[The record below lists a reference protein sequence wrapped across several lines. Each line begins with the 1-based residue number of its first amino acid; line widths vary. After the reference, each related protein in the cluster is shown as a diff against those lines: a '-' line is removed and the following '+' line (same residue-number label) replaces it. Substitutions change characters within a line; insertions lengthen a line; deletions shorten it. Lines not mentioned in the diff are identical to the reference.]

1 MRKALQ
7 YAVDKEAYRTAKGGE
22 ISGDFATTLITPG
35 IAGREEYNLYAEAP
49 TGDAEEA
56 KRLLAEAGAEDLSL
70 RLVIR
75 DDQTAAAESIQQA
88 LTRAG
93 ITVTIQPLDANAY
106 QSEVTAGDGSAY
118 DMVLSAWQPDMPSP
132 NANLTP
138 LFESTQIGS
147 GNYNLARYANQE
159 VDAALLE
166 ASSTLDADEAGA
178 KWAAVDKRIM
188 EDSPVVPLI
197 YSKNSFIHGSGV
209 ENFVIGQFPAYPNY
223 LTTTLKA

>member
-1 MRKALQ
+1 M
-7 YAVDKEAYRTAKGGE
+7 
-22 ISGDFATTLITPG
+22 
-35 IAGREEYNLYAEAP
+35 
-49 TGDAEEA
+49 
-56 KRLLAEAGAEDLSL
+56 
-70 RLVIR
+70 
-75 DDQTAAAESIQQA
+75 
-88 LTRAG
+88 
-93 ITVTIQPLDANAY
+93 
-106 QSEVTAGDGSAY
+106 TAGDGSAY
-118 DMVLSAWQPDMPSP
+118 DMVLSSWQPDMPSP

-138 LFESTQIGS
+138 LFESTQIGN
-147 GNYNLARYANQE
+147 GNYNLARYANEE

-166 ASSTLDADEAGA
+166 ASSTLDADEAAA